1 MKNFKLFITAAVIF
15 VLDRVSKFLILKSKI
30 LYYPILEKYLSISSV
45 SNTGA
50 AFSTFQGQQDL
61 LILISS
67 LAVLFFVW
75 YFAKHPIPLLE
86 QLGWG
91 LLLGGALGNLFD
103 RVVYNCV
110 IDFINIECLQFPVF
124 NVADMAITFGTILVC
139 YYCFFIEGRKDA

>member
-1 MKNFKLFITAAVIF
+1 MKNSKLFITAAVIF
-15 VLDRVSKFLILKSKI
+15 VLDRISKYLILKSKI

-67 LAVLFFVW
+67 LAVLFFIG
-75 YFAKHPIPLLE
+75 YFTKHEVAVLE
-86 QLGWG
+86 QFGWG
-91 LLLGGALGNLFD
+91 LLLGGAVGNLFD

-110 IDFINIECLQFPVF
+110 IDFINFECLKFPVF
-124 NVADMAITFGTILVC
+124 NVADVAITFGTILVC
-139 YYCFFIEGRKDA
+139 YYCFFIEGKKDA